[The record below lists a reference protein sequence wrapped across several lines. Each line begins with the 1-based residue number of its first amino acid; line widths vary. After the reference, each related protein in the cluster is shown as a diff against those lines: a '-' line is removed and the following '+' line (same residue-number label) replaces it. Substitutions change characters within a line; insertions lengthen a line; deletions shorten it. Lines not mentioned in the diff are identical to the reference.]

1 MRNVYQDICQHNLT
15 RAVLLVRGA
24 RYEESF
30 ITEECSY
37 SLTLYREIWPS
48 DVFGTDTVTSNEE
61 LNIIEQLLFNPLS
74 GTIPNYNNVYFI
86 AFN

>member
-37 SLTLYREIWPS
+37 SL
-48 DVFGTDTVTSNEE
+48 
-61 LNIIEQLLFNPLS
+61 
-74 GTIPNYNNVYFI
+74 
-86 AFN
+86 A